1 MSLSPESHPERSDL
15 QSQKSSEIQESSPED
30 CAPSI
35 EAQDLAASSERAV
48 QRAIEA
54 RIAQIYGRNP
64 PSPKSSPNP
73 AIDAY
78 LANVEKC
85 IEQENYKKAIV
96 ELNQARS
103 LAPEDSRIYSLLGR
117 AFFKQGKD
125 SRAKDF
131 TERALALNYKDPIA
145 VENFR
150 LLLEKFPELLPKET
164 NPSPRLG
171 GASISPPDPT
181 PFYLR
186 RAKQAMV
193 KGHYEEAIVG
203 LREGLNQRHCNSVEI
218 RSLLALAYLKQGNYK
233 EAILELRK
241 DFKLY
246 PINSNIHS
254 LLGLAYQRQNYNT
267 MAKVHV
273 SKALQLNPRNQLAL
287 KLKQRLEIDRARKKT

>member
-1 MSLSPESHPERSDL
+1 MSLSKESHPERSDL
-15 QSQKSSEIQESSPED
+15 QSQKSSEIQEGSPED

-54 RIAQIYGRNP
+54 RIAKIYGRNP

-73 AIDAY
+73 EIDAY

-117 AFFKQGKD
+117 AFFKQGRD

-145 VENFR
+145 VENFC
-150 LLLEKFPELLPKET
+150 LLSEKVPDLLPKET
-164 NPSPRLG
+164 KETPLPPLG
-171 GASISPPDPT
+171 GVLIRPPDPI
-181 PFYLR
+181 PLDLSK
-186 RAKQAMV
+186 AEQAMV
-193 KGHYEEAIVG
+193 KGHYEKAILE
-203 LREGLNQRHCNSVEI
+203 LR
-218 RSLLALAYLKQGNYK
+218 QGHYK

-241 DFKLY
+241 GLTIN
-246 PINSNIHS
+246 PRNSNIHS
-254 LLGLAYQRQNYNT
+254 LLGLAYQKQNYNT
-267 MAKVHV
+267 MAKVYV
-273 SKALQLNPRNQLAL
+273 NKAIQLNPKNQLAL
-287 KLKQRLEIDRARKKT
+287 KLKQRLKIDRARNTLEQR